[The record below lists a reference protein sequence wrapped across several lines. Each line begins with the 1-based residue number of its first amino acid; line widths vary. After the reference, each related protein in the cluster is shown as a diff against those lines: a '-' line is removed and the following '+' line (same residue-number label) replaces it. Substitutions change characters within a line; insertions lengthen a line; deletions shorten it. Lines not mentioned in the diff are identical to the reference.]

1 MQEHRKHASVDN
13 AEALA
18 SEWYRRFRPAKSIG
32 FQQGRTVDSSE
43 LDRKQP
49 EPSTGVD
56 RRQFLTCAAKAAG
69 GLLLADLVAGAARAA
84 EPPAPAVATRRFTE
98 WGWPQPYEQ
107 ISEKSKQ
114 WLQSKGWWPLN
125 AAWIVVW
132 SSEEMI
138 GNILQTER
146 LLEKRGIEM
155 KWQTFVAAGFS
166 NEAFIPGRIQLAN
179 TGALGVLALLSN
191 KVPVRALAV
200 HSPGLTHAA
209 TVPLDSPLKSLAD
222 LKDARVLKR
231 PAVVGT
237 TTGSTNHFGFIAA
250 AHYLGLKE
258 NQDYTLRSSPPGDLA
273 AGPRG
278 IDVFTIWEP
287 HVSNSTEILK
297 VTRVLEALDPY
308 YLYSGYYYGRL
319 EIEENAPDVMQ
330 LMNDAFI
337 EAVLWAKAN
346 PDEAGKSLMRRRE
359 YGRLGGDPIVK
370 MKDRDFFWPK
380 PTGYYPFADPNG
392 IWPAEEA
399 RISTWAFET
408 GASKNMVT
416 NADWQNVRKT
426 SYMDATFDKLGWRV
440 PEKPPFL
447 PKDFGGVGNLPYKP
461 YGAALLKGP
470 VPFPEPG
477 ELKKPWT
484 FKGKTYMP

>member
-1 MQEHRKHASVDN
+1 MDDSKSNDSPRAVP
-13 AEALA
+13 AESA
-18 SEWYRRFRPAKSIG
+18 
-32 FQQGRTVDSSE
+32 
-43 LDRKQP
+43 
-49 EPSTGVD
+49 TGLQ
-56 RRQFLTCAAKAAG
+56 RRQFLGNVVKAAG
-69 GLLLADLVAGAARAA
+69 GLLLGDFAAPTAA
-84 EPPAPAVATRRFTE
+84 SAQPTSSPAPAVGAQKFTD

-107 ISEKSKQ
+107 ISAKSKQ
-114 WLQSKGWWPLN
+114 WLQSKGWWPLS

-138 GNILQTER
+138 GHVLQTQK
-146 LLEKRGIEM
+146 LLEKRGIETD
-155 KWQTFVAAGFS
+155 WRTFVAAGFS
-166 NEAFIPGRIQLAN
+166 NEAFIPGRIQIAN

-191 KVPVRALAV
+191 KVPMRALAV
-200 HSPGLTHAA
+200 HSPALTHAA

-222 LKDARVLKR
+222 LKGAKVLKR

-250 AHYLGLKE
+250 AHYLELKPNE
-258 NQDYTLRSSPPGDLA
+258 DYTLRSTPPGDLA
-273 AGPRG
+273 SGPKG

-287 HVSNSTEILK
+287 HVSYSTEVLK
-297 VTRVLEALDPY
+297 VTRLLEPLDPY
-308 YLYSGYYYGRL
+308 YIYSGYYYGRL

-346 PDEAGKSLMRRRE
+346 PDEAVKSLMSRPE
-359 YGRLGGDPIVK
+359 YGRLGSDLIVK
-370 MKDRDFFWPK
+370 MTDRYLFWPK
-380 PTGYYPFADPNG
+380 PTVYYPFADPNG

-408 GASKNMVT
+408 GASKNKVT

-461 YGAALLKGP
+461 YGAALLKGAA
-470 VPFPEPG
+470 PFPEPG
-477 ELKKPWT
+477 ELKKAWT